1 MICIHVWIRAKS
13 SRNYRA
19 RRVRASLISGNLT
32 RINELLN
39 IAVVMSNADQRAMME
54 QVNARVTNMSN
65 GHLIALNEDSRGS
78 GAHAR
83 FANTLCRS
91 INNFLVSSLNCSAKT
106 DIVCGT
112 WCLFGNNLNSNG
124 ACYLTGGVTS
134 HTIAD
139 GKKGSAQKERVL
151 VMLAN

>member
-1 MICIHVWIRAKS
+1 M
-13 SRNYRA
+13 
-19 RRVRASLISGNLT
+19 RASLISSNLT

-39 IAVVMSNADQRAMME
+39 VAVVVSNADQCAVMK

-65 GHLIALNEDSRGS
+65 GHLIALNKDGRGG
-78 GAHAR
+78 GAHTG

-124 ACYLTGGVTS
+124 ACYLTSGVTS